1 MQYKTHDVS
10 NWLGDSVK
18 QGFKWRCG
26 INPETNGMW
35 IWSEIFTHDF
45 ENGDKVAIILLDTQG
60 IFDHTSSMKDCVSIF
75 AISMLLSS
83 VLCYNVMQNVEE
95 DKLQYLQF
103 FMNYAQLAKK
113 DSCKKAF
120 QKLLFIVRDWHHV
133 CDHDFGY
140 SKEFVDDLLAEND
153 KQTNDM
159 RQLRKQIRESIDDI
173 NAFLLPY
180 PEEMISKAEQ
190 FTGDIGQIDSDFIE
204 NVKLLVPSIFAPEN
218 LIIKQINGHKVHVE
232 EFLANIRTFVDL
244 FNSDEL
250 PEPQS
255 ILNVRYNTLSNKA
268 FSKHFIFIIHIWTIF

>member
-1 MQYKTHDVS
+1 MS
-10 NWLGDSVK
+10 NWIGNSVK
-18 QGFKWRCG
+18 QGFKWRG
-26 INPETNGMW
+26 GKDPETNGIW
-35 IWSEIFTHDF
+35 IWPDVFTHDF

-95 DKLQYLQF
+95 DKLQHLQF
-103 FMNYAQLAKK
+103 FMNYAQLAMK
-113 DSCKKAF
+113 DSSKKAF
-120 QKLLFIVRDWHHV
+120 QKLLFIVRDWQFV

-140 SKEFVDDLLAEND
+140 SKEFVDDLLAENA

-180 PEEMISKAEQ
+180 PEEMLSKAEH
-190 FTGDIGQIDSDFIE
+190 FTGDIDQIDSDFIE
-204 NVKLLVPSIFAPEN
+204 NVKHLAPSIFAPEN
-218 LIIKQINGHKVHVE
+218 LIIKRVNSRKVNVE
-232 EFLANIRTFVDL
+232 DFVANIQTFANL

-255 ILNVRYNTLSNKA
+255 ILNVRHNQYR
-268 FSKHFIFIIHIWTIF
+268 FITQEFFQ